1 MKIAIIGGGFA
12 ALASAHFLSSVGEV
26 SVFDD
31 ERGAASGIAAG
42 LLHKFIGMKSK
53 KNPFADEALKAS
65 LELIRP
71 KTRTGL
77 LRKAQSPEQA
87 GWFQIA
93 AQKYPE
99 EITLIDDETIW
110 IEEAWVVDCP
120 LYLQSLKKI
129 KRTIHNLA
137 ELDAFDRIVITAGV
151 HSTEFCDLPLSSTRG
166 QLLVL
171 SGSPLP
177 PTPVSSQIYAIP
189 YQGNLIVGSTYE
201 RGEKLD
207 AVATLLPEL
216 KKLLPDFQV
225 EQILDVKEGYR
236 ASLPGRMPEIKQV
249 NDKTWVFSGLGSKGL
264 LYHAYY
270 AQKLPS
276 LMFNTNYKS
285 Q

>member
-12 ALASAHFLSSVGEV
+12 ALASAHVLSAYGDV

-65 LELIRP
+65 LELIGP

-87 GWFQIA
+87 RWFQEA
-93 AQKYPE
+93 ALKYPE
-99 EITLIDDETIW
+99 EVTRIDDETIW

-120 LYLQSLKKI
+120 LYLQSLKKN
-129 KRTIHNLA
+129 KRTIHNLE
-137 ELDAFDRIVITAGV
+137 ELDAFDRIIITAGV
-151 HSTEFCDLPLSSTRG
+151 HSTQFCDLPLTSTRG
-166 QLLVL
+166 QLIVL
-171 SGSPLP
+171 SGAPLP
-177 PTPVSSQIYAIP
+177 PAPVSSQIYAIP
-189 YQGNLIVGSTYE
+189 HQGNLIVGSTYE

-225 EQILDVKEGYR
+225 ENVLAVKEGFR
-236 ASLPGRMPEIKQV
+236 ASLPGRMPEIRQV
-249 NDKTWVFSGLGSKGL
+249 NNKTWVFSGLGSKGL
-264 LYHAYY
+264 LYHVYFAR
-270 AQKLPS
+270 KLPA
-276 LMFNTNYKS
+276 LLFND